1 MSLASA
7 QVRAT
12 IAVSDMT
19 KAVEFYE
26 GTLGL
31 SPHGD
36 EIMGHVRIYPC
47 GGRSLLQVYASEH
60 AGTATAT
67 VASWSADDFESVV
80 EDLKAKGVTF
90 RNPGRPGDR
99 RDWRPHVRRAQGRL
113 VQGPRRQHDRCRQRR
128 RAVVARSTAGFRLRS
143 SQVRTSGDVRTPAS
157 RCTSRRRPAAR
168 R

>member
-19 KAVEFYE
+19 RAVDFYE

-31 SPHGD
+31 APHRD
-36 EIMGHVRIYPC
+36 EVMDHVRMYAC
-47 GGRSLLQVYASEH
+47 GRGSLLQVYASEH

-80 EDLKAKGVTF
+80 EDLRAKGVTF
-90 RNPGRPGDR
+90 ETQ
-99 RDWRPHVRRAQGRL
+99 A
-113 VQGPRRQHDRCRQRR
+113 GPETDETGVHTFGGHKVVWFKDPDGNTI
-128 RAVVARSTAGFRLRS
+128 AVDNG
-143 SQVRTSGDVRTPAS
+143 
-157 RCTSRRRPAAR
+157 AAPS
-168 R
+168 

>member
-19 KAVEFYE
+19 NAVNFYE

-31 SPHGD
+31 PPRGD
-36 EIMGHVRIYPC
+36 EIMDHVRIYSC
-47 GGRSLLQVYASEH
+47 AGGSLLQVYASEH

-80 EDLKAKGVTF
+80 DDLRAKGVTF
-90 RNPGRPGDR
+90 ET
-99 RDWRPHVRRAQGRL
+99 QG
-113 VQGPRRQHDRCRQRR
+113 GPETDERGVHTFGGHKVVWFKDPDGNTI
-128 RAVVARSTAGFRLRS
+128 AVDNGGAPS
-143 SQVRTSGDVRTPAS
+143 
-157 RCTSRRRPAAR
+157 
-168 R
+168 

>member
-1 MSLASA
+1 MSLAALVGLNPSEGTPKMRRRVMSLADA

-19 KAVEFYE
+19 TAAEFYE

-31 SPHGD
+31 SPQGD

-47 GGRSLLQVYASEH
+47 GGGSLLQVYASEH

-90 RNPGRPGDR
+90 ET
-99 RDWRPHVRRAQGRL
+99 QG
-113 VQGPRRQHDRCRQRR
+113 GPETDATGVHTFGGHKVVWFKDPDGNTI
-128 RAVVARSTAGFRLRS
+128 AVDNGGAPS
-143 SQVRTSGDVRTPAS
+143 
-157 RCTSRRRPAAR
+157 
-168 R
+168 

>member
-19 KAVEFYE
+19 TAAEFYE

-36 EIMGHVRIYPC
+36 EIMDHVRIYAC
-47 GGRSLLQVYASEH
+47 GGGSLLQVYASEH
-60 AGTATAT
+60 AGTGTAT

-90 RNPGRPGDR
+90 ETEG
-99 RDWRPHVRRAQGRL
+99 
-113 VQGPRRQHDRCRQRR
+113 GPETDETGVHTFGGHKVVWFKDPDGNTI
-128 RAVVARSTAGFRLRS
+128 AVDNGGAPS
-143 SQVRTSGDVRTPAS
+143 
-157 RCTSRRRPAAR
+157 
-168 R
+168 